1 MESFITIISRTIW
14 GIPLISILAFVSIY
28 FSFKLNFLQF
38 FRLKQAIKYLLEKNN
53 DASSKSMGD
62 ISNFA
67 SLCTALS
74 ATVGTGNIVGVAL
87 AVSTGGPGALFWMWI
102 AAFFGM
108 AAKYAEGFLAIKYR
122 RIGADG
128 KIAGGPMYYIEMG
141 LENKILAKFFAVFG
155 MLVALIGIG
164 TWTQANTIATALHSF
179 GIPLWFTAIAL
190 GISVATVTFGGIHRI
205 AYVAERIVPFMCI
218 FYVGAAV
225 LLLIINA
232 NMIPNA
238 LYLIIVGA
246 FYPQAILG
254 GSLGISVLV
263 AIQLGISKGIF
274 SHESGLGSAAIASA
288 AAQTNSP
295 AKQGLIAM
303 TGAFFSIIICT
314 MTGVV
319 LVITSAKTGIFSS
332 TCTINGALL
341 TSHAFGIGFGI
352 AEIGK
357 YVVNIGILFFAFT
370 TIIGWNY
377 YGEKCVQYLWGTKSI
392 IIYNIVFLFF
402 VIIGPFYKI
411 NMIFT
416 VADIATGLMAIPNLM
431 GLIGLRKIVVRET
444 KAFFNMPK

>member
-1 MESFITIISRTIW
+1 
-14 GIPLISILAFVSIY
+14 
-28 FSFKLNFLQF
+28 
-38 FRLKQAIKYLLEKNN
+38 
-53 DASSKSMGD
+53 
-62 ISNFA
+62 
-67 SLCTALS
+67 
-74 ATVGTGNIVGVAL
+74 
-87 AVSTGGPGALFWMWI
+87 
-102 AAFFGM
+102 M

>member
-1 MESFITIISRTIW
+1 MENFITMVSRTIW

-38 FRLKQAIKYLLEKNN
+38 FRLKQAIKYLLEKKE
-53 DASSKSMGD
+53 DTQGQPAGD

-87 AVSTGGPGALFWMWI
+87 AISTGGPGALFWMWV

-122 RIGADG
+122 LIGADG

-141 LENKILAKFFAVFG
+141 LKNKILAKFFAIFG
-155 MLVALIGIG
+155 ILVALIGIG
-164 TWTQANTIATALHSF
+164 TWTQANTIAMALHSF
-179 GIPLWFTAIAL
+179 GIPSWFTAIVL
-190 GISVATVTFGGIHRI
+190 GISVATVTLGGIHRI
-205 AYVAERIVPFMCI
+205 ASVSEKVVPFMSI
-218 FYVGAAV
+218 FYVSAAL

-232 NMIPNA
+232 NMIPHT
-238 LYLIIVGA
+238 LYLIVVGA
-246 FYPQAILG
+246 FCPGAILG
-254 GSLGISVLV
+254 GSLGISTLI
-263 AIQLGISKGIF
+263 AIQLGISRGIF

-288 AAQTNSP
+288 AAKTDSP
-295 AKQGLIAM
+295 VQQGLLAM

-314 MTGVV
+314 MTGMV
-319 LVITSAKTGIFSS
+319 LIITSAETGIFSPE
-332 TCTINGALL
+332 CRINGALL
-341 TSHAFGIGFGI
+341 TSHAFGIGFGV

-357 YVVNIGILFFAFT
+357 YIVNIGILFFAFT

-377 YGEKCVQYLWGTKSI
+377 YGEKCAQYLWGMKSI
-392 IIYNIVFLFF
+392 IIYNALFLFF

-411 NMIFT
+411 DMIFT
-416 VADIATGLMAIPNLM
+416 IADIATGLMAIPNLM
-431 GLIGLRKIVVRET
+431 GLIGLRRIVVRET
-444 KAFFNMPK
+444 KEFFGMHQ